1 MEIRL
6 YEHAIFPMYLAQ
18 TVHEDAKAEVH
29 LCSTPEVFWLS
40 K

>member
-1 MEIRL
+1 MA
-6 YEHAIFPMYLAQ
+6 YENTIFPMYLAQ

-29 LCSTPEVFWLS
+29 LCSTPKMLWIS